1 LGFSIQFIE
10 GVSHLI
16 IFKVSMK
23 NLLALFALLL
33 FSTLLYGQDGN
44 EWIAHDQLY
53 AKIPVAKDGIY
64 HLSDS
69 LLQAVGFPTSVDP
82 RKLQLFHRGKEQPLI
97 VAGQEDGVFH
107 TDDYIEF
114 FGQRN
119 DGTLD
124 TKLYEQPNYQPHL
137 YYNIFNDTTS
147 YFLTVGTTNGKR
159 IDVINETDNGYPAY
173 SYHLNKQIKV
183 LSTSYSDGKDYG
195 EIIKSSFDQG
205 EGFMGTRLLQN
216 QSEVYTL
223 NNIKRGLSSVSKP
236 LLEVLVTGRGPM
248 THIAEVYVGASPRLI
263 ASVTVDGFAS
273 QIISKEI
280 EWADVDSNGD
290 LQVKVLVKISSA
302 TSARLSVNYVA
313 ITFPQEL
320 DMNSSSDYLF
330 TLPANG
336 SSKSVIQIANASNKT
351 RLFDITDAGEVS
363 EINAVYDGTVKAVVP
378 SLNSIRKVLAANQV
392 IKPSMKVAR
401 FREINPAEHN
411 YVIIS
416 HRSLRKP
423 GGTFADPVKAYAE
436 YRASVPGGEY
446 DTLVVNIDDL
456 YDQFSYGE
464 QTPLAIFNFLKFLSS
479 VRMPEYLF
487 LIGKGLDVNYNY
499 FRQPATWVHYKNLI
513 PSAGMPASD
522 AAFSVGL
529 DGTSYRPSI
538 PTGRISAMH
547 PAQVAAYL
555 KKVIEKEISGFT
567 DIRKKNILHLSG
579 GIYSGEPQLF
589 RSYLEEYEGIAQGLY
604 LGGKVD
610 AIAKQSTDIKLLN
623 ISEEVNN
630 GLNLITFFG
639 HSSPG
644 SIDFDIGYVTDVI
657 LGYNNKGKYPMLLM
671 NGCQSGAFQLYS
683 TNPNK
688 APVFG
693 EDWINASD
701 RGAVGFI
708 AHSSFGF
715 VHLLRRYS
723 KIFYEVAFGDSV
735 YLSKG
740 VGDVQR
746 EVATRFLENIT
757 PDEADI
763 TQVQQMMLLG
773 DPAVSL
779 FGAKVPDYSIKDEN
793 ISLTSLD
800 ENPVTSFSDSF
811 AINFIVRNYGQARD
825 KPLQVQVKRTYGDR
839 LSITYDSVYSP
850 LLYADTLTFIV
861 RGENKDFFGNNTL
874 EIRIDANN
882 EVTELDESN
891 NVGYLDFFL
900 PLNGTQNLYPR
911 KFSIVNEQGL
921 SLTFQHTDILSAERN
936 FLVEF
941 DTVNTFDSP
950 FRQTF
955 STTATVLARQPIT
968 LLEDDSLV
976 YYWRTKIADPL
987 EFESQEWTV
996 SSFTYINNG
1005 PDGWSQSH
1013 FPQFMENVVTGLV
1026 RDPEIRLMQFD
1037 ETKTSVSIRNYGMNA
1052 GKPLDSISFKIN
1064 GEEFHLRQQGFGCR
1078 NSTIN
1083 LVAFDKIS
1091 TAPYIGVV
1099 FNWATRAGR
1108 TCGREPWVI
1117 NSFRYNELVT
1127 GNNDDLIQYVD
1138 NVSSGDSLILFTI
1151 GNAGFSNWPAAAK
1164 QKLAEVGISESQ
1176 INALSDGEPVVIL
1189 ARKNSVPGSAIVIR
1203 SGDPQPLTA
1212 RLLTKPGI
1220 TGRSGFGKMTSALI
1234 GPAEAWH
1241 NLHISL
1247 KDVENSDNASLDVI
1261 GIRLNGQSETLL
1273 QDVTGDISIA
1283 DISAETYPMLRLV
1296 LNLVDTTNLT
1306 ASQLKNWTVTYEPVA
1321 EGLIIYQG
1329 IRTQEAMAEGVV
1341 WEGKFGFINVSDR
1354 DFHSAL
1360 PVQYKVLNHESLAVE
1375 SQVLSIDPP
1384 ASGDTTLFTVPVNT
1398 FNKVG
1403 LNDIEVIVNPN
1414 VHPEQLYENN
1424 VFSLVKHLNVIDEI
1438 FNPVL
1443 DVTVDGRYI
1452 ENDEFVSSTPEI
1464 AIRIWDENSFLL
1476 KKDTLGVNIFMAYP
1490 CGEDEL
1496 CIYRKIYF
1504 SDANVTWKAATD
1516 STDFI
1521 VEYDSPHLEDG
1532 RYLLS
1537 VEAIDESGNG
1547 SGTTPYEVAFQV
1559 RSDSYVD
1566 LGRPYPNPTSGTI
1579 QLSLDLAG
1587 ESLPEQA
1594 TMRLISTSG
1603 TVLGVMQ
1610 LSHFHHGHN
1619 KIEINLNDFTQYK
1632 LSPGIYIYEISLQ
1645 TAKTLV
1651 SQKGKLLVTP

>member
-1 LGFSIQFIE
+1 
-10 GVSHLI
+10 
-16 IFKVSMK
+16 MK
-23 NLLALFALLL
+23 NLCVVFALLL

-44 EWIAHDQLY
+44 EWIQHNQLY
-53 AKIPVAKDGIY
+53 AKIPVAKDGLY

-69 LLQAVGFPTSVDP
+69 LLDAAGFPTNFDP
-82 RKLQLFHRGKEQPLI
+82 RKLQIFHRGLEQPLI
-97 VAGQEDGVFH
+97 VAGEQDGIF
-107 TDDYIEF
+107 DSNDYIEF

-124 TKLYEQPNYQPHL
+124 TKLYEQPDYQPHL
-137 YYNIFNDTTS
+137 YYNLFNDTTS
-147 YFLTVGTTNGKR
+147 YFLTVGSTTGKR
-159 IDVINETDNGYPAY
+159 ITTLSEPDAGYPVY
-173 SYHLNKQIKV
+173 SYHADKQMKV

-216 QSEVYTL
+216 QSEVYTIS
-223 NNIKRGLSSVSKP
+223 NIKRGLSSVSKP
-236 LLEVLVTGRGPM
+236 VVDVLVTGRGPM
-248 THIAEVYVGASPRLI
+248 SHIAEVYVGATPRLI
-263 ASVTVDGFAS
+263 ASVTINGFAS
-273 QIISKEI
+273 QIISQEI
-280 EWADVDSNGD
+280 EWTDIDSNGD
-290 LQVKVLVKISSA
+290 LAVKVLVKVSST

-313 ITFPQEL
+313 ISYPQQL
-320 DMNSSSDYLF
+320 DMNGLSSYLF

-336 SSKSVIQIANASNKT
+336 ISKSLLQIANASNTT
-351 RLFDITDAGEVS
+351 RLFDITDPGDVS
-363 EINAVYDGTVKAVVP
+363 EIDSEYDGNIKAVV
-378 SLNSIRKVLAANQV
+378 STVNSVKKVLAVNKV
-392 IKPSMKVAR
+392 IKPSMKVVR
-401 FREINPAEHN
+401 FRQINPAEHN

-416 HRSLRKP
+416 HPTLRKP

-436 YRASVPGGEY
+436 YRASVAGGEY
-446 DTLVVNIDDL
+446 DTLVVNIGDL

-464 QTPLAIFNFLKFLSS
+464 QTPLAIFNFLKFLSD
-479 VRMPEYLF
+479 VRMPDYLF

-499 FRQPATWVHYKNLI
+499 FRQPNTWVHYKNLI

-538 PTGRISAMH
+538 PTGRISAMQ
-547 PAQVAAYL
+547 PSQVAAYL
-555 KKVIEKEISGFT
+555 KKVIEKETSGFT
-567 DIRKKNILHLSG
+567 DLRKKNILHLSG

-589 RSYLEEYEGIAQGLY
+589 RSYLEEYEGIAEGLY
-604 LGGKVD
+604 LGGEVD
-610 AIAKQSTDIKLLN
+610 AIAKQSTDMKLLN

-644 SIDFDIGYVTDVI
+644 SIDFDIGYATDEI
-657 LGYNNKGKYPMLLM
+657 LGYHNKGKYPMLLM

-683 TNPNK
+683 SNPNK

-693 EDWINASD
+693 EDWINAAD

-746 EVATRFLENIT
+746 EVATRYLENMT

-773 DPAVSL
+773 DPAVSI
-779 FGAKVPDYSIKDEN
+779 FGAKQPDYSIKDEN

-811 AINFIVRNYGQARD
+811 AINFIVRNYGQARS
-825 KPLQVQVKRTYGDR
+825 KPLYVQVKRTYGNR
-839 LSITYDSVYSP
+839 LSVTYDSVYSP
-850 LLYADTLTFIV
+850 VLYADTLTFVI
-861 RGENKDFFGNNTL
+861 RGENKNFFGNNTF
-874 EIRIDANN
+874 EIRIDANDD
-882 EVTELDESN
+882 VAELEESN

-900 PLNGTQNLYPR
+900 ALNGTQNLYPR
-911 KFSIVNEQGL
+911 KFSIVDEQHL
-921 SLTFQHTDILSAERN
+921 SLSFQHTDILSGERS
-936 FLVEF
+936 FVVEL
-941 DTVNTFDSP
+941 DTVDTFDSP
-950 FRQTF
+950 FTQAF
-955 STTATVLARQPIT
+955 NATATVLARQQIT
-968 LLEDDSLV
+968 LLDKDSLV

-987 EFESQEWTV
+987 EFESQEWMV
-996 SSFTYINNG
+996 SSFTYIDNG

-1013 FPQFMENVVTGLV
+1013 FPQFMENTATGIV

-1037 ETKTSVSIRNYGMNA
+1037 ETTTSVSIRNYGMNA

-1064 GEEFHLRQQGFGCR
+1064 GEEFHLRHQGFGCR

-1108 TCGREPWVI
+1108 TCGREPWII

-1138 NVSSGDSLILFTI
+1138 NVSSGDSIILFTI

-1164 QKLAEVGISESQ
+1164 QKLSEIGISESQ
-1176 INALSDGEPVVIL
+1176 INTLTDGEPVVIL
-1189 ARKNSVPGSAIVIR
+1189 ARKNSQPGSAIIIR
-1203 SGDPQPLTA
+1203 SEQAQPLTS
-1212 RLLTKPGI
+1212 RLLSKPTI
-1220 TGRSGFGKMTSALI
+1220 TGRSGFGKMVSSLI

-1241 NLHISL
+1241 DLHIAL
-1247 KDVENSDNASLDVI
+1247 KDVEDPDNVSVDVI
-1261 GIRLNGQSETLL
+1261 GVQLDGESVTLIE
-1273 QDVTGDISIA
+1273 DVKGDISLA
-1283 DISAETYPMLRLV
+1283 DISAESYPALRLV
-1296 LNLVDTTNLT
+1296 LNMVDTTNLT
-1306 ASQLKNWTVTYEPVA
+1306 APQLKNWTVTYEPVA

-1329 IRTQEAMAEGVV
+1329 IRTQEAMAEGVI
-1341 WEGKFGFINVSDR
+1341 WEGNFGFINVSDR
-1354 DFHSAL
+1354 EFDGPL
-1360 PVQYKVLNHESLAVE
+1360 PVQYKVLNHESLAVVSE
-1375 SQVLSIDPP
+1375 TTMIDPP
-1384 ASGDTTLFTVPVNT
+1384 APGDTTLFTVSVNT

-1403 LNDIEVIVNPN
+1403 LNDVEVVVNPN
-1414 VHPEQLYENN
+1414 VYPEQIYENN
-1424 VFSLVKHLNVIDEI
+1424 IFSLVRHLNVIDET

-1464 AIRIWDENSFLL
+1464 AIRLWDENSFLL
-1476 KKDTLGVNIFMAYP
+1476 KTDTLGVNIFMAYP
-1490 CGEDEL
+1490 CGEDEA

-1504 SDANVTWKAATD
+1504 SDPNVSWKAATD
-1516 STDFI
+1516 STDFV
-1521 VEYDSPHLEDG
+1521 VEYHSPMLEDG

-1537 VEAIDESGNG
+1537 AEADDESGNG
-1547 SGTTPYEVAFQV
+1547 SGAIPYEVAFQV
-1559 RSDSYVD
+1559 RSDSYVE
-1566 LGRPYPNPTSGTI
+1566 LGKPYPNPTTGTI

-1587 ESLPEQA
+1587 ESLPEHA

-1603 TVLGVMQ
+1603 TVVGLMQ
-1610 LSHFHHGHN
+1610 LSGFHHGHN
-1619 KIEINLNDFTQYK
+1619 KIEINLNDFTRYK
-1632 LSPGIYIYEISLQ
+1632 LSPGIYIYDITMQAEKRTI
-1645 TAKTLV
+1645 T
-1651 SQKGKLLVTP
+1651 QKGKLLVAP